1 MEKLKEFY
9 EAAEVEVVLFEF
21 SDIVEKYPI
30 GETWIF
36 IQKLNSYF
44 FGSC

>member
-21 SDIVEKYPI
+21 SDIVTTSGWVDPPND
-30 GETWIF
+30 GDVGDWA
-36 IQKLNSYF
+36 
-44 FGSC
+44 

>member
-21 SDIVEKYPI
+21 SDIV
-30 GETWIF
+30 TTS
-36 IQKLNSYF
+36 NSDWVKPPSDNDV
-44 FGSC
+44 GDWA